1 MSKIIIKN
9 MDYEIYTKKA
19 DPIDKEVFNGNHFE
33 ENFNK
38 NLAYAKIAV
47 DGRNHGL
54 GFYVCKYKPR
64 NRVMLQTLAVSKKH
78 QRKSIGKILIKNAI
92 KEAKKRKF
100 VGIYL
105 YVRIKNKF
113 AFDWYKR
120 LGFSVYRKDR
130 WCYSMRKKLK
140 V

>member
-38 NLAYAKIAV
+38 DLAYAKIAV

-54 GFYVCKYKPR
+54 GFYVCKHKPR
-64 NRVMLQTLAVSKKH
+64 NRVMLQTLAVSKKY
-78 QRKSIGKILIKNAI
+78 QRKNELATLNERFFIFG
-92 KEAKKRKF
+92 
-100 VGIYL
+100 Y
-105 YVRIKNKF
+105 
-113 AFDWYKR
+113 
-120 LGFSVYRKDR
+120 FSVIFFI
-130 WCYSMRKKLK
+130 YSF
-140 V
+140 